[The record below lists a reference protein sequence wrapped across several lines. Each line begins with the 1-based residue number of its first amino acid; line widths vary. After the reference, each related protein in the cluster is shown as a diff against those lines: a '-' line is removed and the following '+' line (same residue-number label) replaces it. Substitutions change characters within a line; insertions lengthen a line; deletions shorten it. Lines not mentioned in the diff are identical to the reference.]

1 MANTPEKIL
10 GNLDFNDIKNSLID
24 YLKTQAIIKDYNFE
38 GSAIRTLIDL
48 MAYNTFYYA
57 YYMNM
62 VSSEMF
68 IDSAQRIES
77 LISLTKPLG
86 FTVPGRKSARAKIQ
100 VSGVTSNEIAKHS
113 TFYGVNSDGIVYTF
127 RNLLSGSMS
136 DSDVVLEVVEGTLVV
151 DSSAQSTINTT
162 SQKYF
167 IQNPNVDL
175 STIKVFVSENGADA
189 KEWKLTGN
197 IGSNLTDDNI
207 YFIERLST
215 GGFAIQFG
223 IENNLGKSIN
233 PDVDVVEVNY
243 MVSSGNAAN
252 DISSFSNDTSN
263 IFSFSNLSINVSCPE
278 CYRSSGGLNQP
289 NINSIKML
297 APKWFSAQ
305 GRAVT
310 KSDYTALIYEAGIDF
325 GKFSVFGGEEAYPPK
340 YGRVFVS
347 ISNEIE
353 DQKKKDIIALLRE
366 YSVITIFPELVQ
378 PKTVSY
384 RISIRALTNNPYAT
398 LKQKQDIS
406 NRIKSYILDNYI
418 EYNRLDTSFYADEIS
433 DDIQSTFE
441 SDKIELSQD
450 DFVFKLTATGN
461 ANQELNISS
470 GNKFKIENSQT
481 VQITDD
487 FIDVLGRNIILY
499 ARTNSNT
506 NKANFI
512 KLIAYD
518 ANGNLLTGDF
528 GLINIDQG
536 ILTIPPISSEEYT
549 VSIELEKKFIKPF
562 ANNLN
567 NIFIDEVVVT

>member
-1 MANTPEKIL
+1 M
-10 GNLDFNDIKNSLID
+10 
-24 YLKTQAIIKDYNFE
+24 
-38 GSAIRTLIDL
+38 
-48 MAYNTFYYA
+48 
-57 YYMNM
+57 
-62 VSSEMF
+62 
-68 IDSAQRIES
+68 
-77 LISLTKPLG
+77 
-86 FTVPGRKSARAKIQ
+86 
-100 VSGVTSNEIAKHS
+100 
-113 TFYGVNSDGIVYTF
+113 
-127 RNLLSGSMS
+127 
-136 DSDVVLEVVEGTLVV
+136 EV
-151 DSSAQSTINTT
+151 
-162 SQKYF
+162 
-167 IQNPNVDL
+167 
-175 STIKVFVSENGADA
+175 
-189 KEWKLTGN
+189 
-197 IGSNLTDDNI
+197 
-207 YFIERLST
+207 
-215 GGFAIQFG
+215 
-223 IENNLGKSIN
+223 
-233 PDVDVVEVNY
+233 
-243 MVSSGNAAN
+243 
-252 DISSFSNDTSN
+252 
-263 IFSFSNLSINVSCPE
+263 
-278 CYRSSGGLNQP
+278 
-289 NINSIKML
+289 
-297 APKWFSAQ
+297 
-305 GRAVT
+305 
-310 KSDYTALIYEAGIDF
+310 
-325 GKFSVFGGEEAYPPK
+325 YPPK

>member
-325 GKFSVFGGEEAYPPK
+325 GKFSVFGGEEVYPPK